1 MLNLRCYVWV
11 SMMLRLISARLRP
24 VATLS
29 AVLPLL
35 GAAAIVTPSQ
45 AATVSCQAIDAT
57 SLLSGNLP
65 AAPACTSPVEV
76 GDTFQIDFSNL
87 FTSNAGNFALSNTYS
102 LQIANINNSTP
113 ANQFSFSDVELLIT
127 GTLGATVFSTPTA
140 ISIWQA
146 TGQSGQGISGFS
158 TNGAGQDFGFGTA
171 FKSANFTLTAPQTLG
186 TFGTAG
192 VINTIP
198 FNLGGVTSFTSA
210 LIRGRLSAASDVSA
224 VPDFSAGLA
233 IFSSNNPTSQPPNI
247 VYGNSYNA
255 VQSVPGPLPVL
266 ALGAAFGFS
275 RRLRRRLK
283 AEVRAR

>member
-1 MLNLRCYVWV
+1 MLRC
-11 SMMLRLISARLRP
+11 SIRSRLRP

-29 AVLPLL
+29 VVLPLL

-57 SLLSGNLP
+57 SLLSGNIP
-65 AAPACTSPVEV
+65 AGPACTSLVGV
-76 GDTFQIDFSNL
+76 GDTFEIDFSDV
-87 FTSNAGNFALSNTYS
+87 FTSNPGDFSLGNTYS
-102 LQIANINNSTP
+102 LQIANINTLIP
-113 ANQFSFSDVELLIT
+113 ANQLSFSDVEFLIT
-127 GTLGATVFSTPTA
+127 GSLGTIAFDTPTP

-146 TGQSGQGISGFS
+146 MGQSGQGFSDYS
-158 TNGAGQDFGFGTA
+158 TNALGQNFGFGEA
-171 FKSANFTLTAPQTLG
+171 FKSANFTLTSPLHPD

-198 FNLGGVTSFTSA
+198 FKLSDAGVDSFTSA

-233 IFSSNNPTSQPPNI
+233 IFSTNDPMNQPPNI
-247 VYGNSYNA
+247 IYGNAYNA
-255 VQSVPGPLPVL
+255 VPGPLPAL
-266 ALGAAFGFS
+266 GLGAAFGFS

-283 AEVRAR
+283 AEVRSR